1 MDNFTNPENNTQNTA
16 ENTYSYDYM
25 NNTTATQDVT
35 TSYSQPGTFAGESA
49 AWAANNQ
56 AEQATYSADPY
67 ANTYV
72 DPMAGYTAV
81 PEKKKGIGFSIT
93 ALVLGILSVL
103 CCCLSLGWITAI
115 PGIIFGIIAIAKK
128 CAGKGCA
135 IAGIICSAIAIV
147 SAIVSLIATIAFG
160 ASMPSLMDTLEDY
173 GYSSSYDDYY
183 DYYY

>member
-93 ALVLGILSVL
+93 ALVLGIISVL
-103 CCCLSLGWITAI
+103 CCCLGLGWITAI

-160 ASMPSLMDTLEDY
+160 ASMPSLMDTLDDY